1 MNPMRGVRL
10 TVLLVAMGLLASPIA
25 ALYCDTQGQAAMEC
39 CQGDMSECNQPG
51 KTEDCCQVAPTS
63 QEGAAIVGKAP
74 NQRLTPDGPVALPA
88 LAAATLPP
96 PSVRLR
102 ISRIPTPQADPS
114 PPRTPILR
122 V

>member
-10 TVLLVAMGLLASPIA
+10 TVLLVAVGLLASPIA
-25 ALYCDTQGQAAMEC
+25 GLYCDPQGQGAMEC

-74 NQRLTPDGPVALPA
+74 DQRLTPDAVALPA
-88 LAAATLPP
+88 LPKAALPAP
-96 PSVRLR
+96 TVHLR
-102 ISRIPTPQADPS
+102 ISSVQTPQADPS

-122 V
+122 L

>member
-1 MNPMRGVRL
+1 MNSMRGVRL
-10 TVLLVAMGLLASPIA
+10 TVLLVAVGLSASPVA
-25 ALYCDTQGQAAMEC
+25 GLYCDTQGQATMEC

-63 QEGAAIVGKAP
+63 QEAAAVVGKAP
-74 NQRLTPDGPVALPA
+74 EQTHAFDAVALPGLPTA
-88 LAAATLPP
+88 LRPP
-96 PSVRLR
+96 TAHLR
-102 ISRIPTPQADPS
+102 ISTVLTPQPDTS